1 MERQAYE
8 NHKTGT
14 ELFHHFLHSGI
25 GKALV
30 VFALFLTSLTAA
42 AATAAAGA
50 AAVIDWF
57 FLFIVDHTDV
67 FVTSGQED
75 EDDHVETHQAS
86 KQEEFVGLDRQLKV
100 KSFH

>member
-8 NHKTGT
+8 NHITGT
-14 ELFHHFLHSGI
+14 ELSHNFLHSGI

-42 AATAAAGA
+42 AAAAA